1 MKVKIT
7 EQGVGS
13 FEVESGTRLVLAL
26 EDNGVDVLHRCGGYA
41 HCTTCRVEFEAGEPS
56 RMTEAEKVKLAE
68 TGVPN
73 IRLSCQIVCDHE
85 MSVNA
90 ISTLTSSGLDD
101 PGQRPEPQITPE
113 AVWTTK

>member
-41 HCTTCRVEFEAGEPS
+41 HCTTCRVEFEEGEPS
-56 RMTEAEKVKLAE
+56 QMTEAEKVKLAE
-68 TGVPN
+68 TNVPN
-73 IRLSCQIVCDHE
+73 IRLSCQIVCDHP

-90 ISTLTSSGLDD
+90 ISTKTSSGL
-101 PGQRPEPQITPE
+101 
-113 AVWTTK
+113 A